1 MRAQEGEGGLKR
13 LRLVST
19 TTIAMPMRILAV
31 FVSLCIILG
40 FGAGAR
46 ATRDQK
52 DKSDVMYAMRRRDL
66 LLGGVQVGDLFTF
79 PDEVPSI
86 LSVGLDWDEQL
97 LPNVV
102 VTSPLVETIECRG
115 PCESHHRPA
124 PLQCTTSG
132 SSRREGGPSRRA
144 HAPTDL

>member
-1 MRAQEGEGGLKR
+1 
-13 LRLVST
+13 
-19 TTIAMPMRILAV
+19 MRILAV
-31 FVSLCIILG
+31 FVSLCIICG
-40 FGAGAR
+40 GAR
-46 ATRDQK
+46 ATRDQ
-52 DKSDVMYAMRRRDL
+52 DVMYAMRRRDL

-115 PCESHHRPA
+115 PCESTEYAGRFG
-124 PLQCTTSG
+124 L
-132 SSRREGGPSRRA
+132 R
-144 HAPTDL
+144 